1 MDNELFFW
9 ERACVLVASMVV
21 SLTFA
26 FGTMG
31 SIRVFPDGMDPS
43 LLYAGPS
50 GLPISVGTGLKVHSV
65 ANIYMNHE

>member
-1 MDNELFFW
+1 
-9 ERACVLVASMVV
+9 MVV

-31 SIRVFPDGMDPS
+31 STRVLPDGMDPS
-43 LLYAGPS
+43 LLDAGPS